1 MNKVNVGLENMKIMY
16 YIKVVCVMKNNYINI
31 FIVFK
36 EMYFKEKVYIK
47 EKLIIRWVKIELNNK
62 V

>member
-1 MNKVNVGLENMKIMY
+1 
-16 YIKVVCVMKNNYINI
+16 MKNNYINI

-36 EMYFKEKVYIK
+36 EMYFKEKVYMK
-47 EKLIIRWVKIELNNK
+47 EKFIIRWVKIELNNK

>member
-1 MNKVNVGLENMKIMY
+1 
-16 YIKVVCVMKNNYINI
+16 MKNNYINI

-47 EKLIIRWVKIELNNK
+47 KIYNK
-62 V
+62 MS